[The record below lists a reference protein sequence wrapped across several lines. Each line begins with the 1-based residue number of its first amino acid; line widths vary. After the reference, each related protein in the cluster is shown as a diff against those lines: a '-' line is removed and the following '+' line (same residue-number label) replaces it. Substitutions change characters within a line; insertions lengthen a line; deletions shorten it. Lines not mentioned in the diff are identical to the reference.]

1 MDSEQEATEGIAV
14 RHSDW
19 QPHSRR
25 VALLTRGADPATQR
39 GVEFG
44 ALNNPVVRKEDGD
57 ISFVDYTTTE
67 QLRAYPHGPSIDKA
81 AFVEV
86 DHVWPGSGSLAEVIG
101 DQPPFD
107 YAIASHVIEHVPNV
121 LGWLRGI
128 HDVLRPGGI
137 LNLAIPDRRYTFDLR
152 RHPSTLG
159 ELVEAD
165 LMRFAWPSVRQVFD
179 HCVTAVAMPAGEPWR
194 SDVDVDRL
202 PVLSGGLAMRLAF
215 DQAREVAGEGRYFDS
230 HCWVFTPKSFLDLLR
245 GATELGLLPFV
256 LGEFQPTEAGEFE
269 FFATLRRSFAEPATL
284 DERLAA
290 IDLHRRALDRLPDE
304 QWVRARKV
312 GGEADVDLKA
322 AGRRAAA
329 AEREANQAKAELA
342 RARDRTMALQAEL
355 QSAASRQ
362 LAALREQRETFESST
377 SWKITAPLR
386 RLRGR
391 RPS

>member
-1 MDSEQEATEGIAV
+1 MEGIAV

-19 QPHSRR
+19 RPHSRR
-25 VALLTRGADPATQR
+25 AALLTRGADPATQR

-44 ALNNPVVRKEDGD
+44 ALNNPVVRKDDGD

-67 QLRAYPHGPSIDKA
+67 QLRAYPHGPSIDRA

-86 DHVWPGSGSLAEVIG
+86 DHVWPGSGSLAEVVG
-101 DQPPFD
+101 DRPPFD

-128 HDVLRPGGI
+128 HDVLRPGGT

-152 RHPSTLG
+152 RHASTLG

-179 HCVTAVAMPAGEPWR
+179 HCVTAVAMPPGEPWR
-194 SDVDVDRL
+194 SDVDVDAL
-202 PVLSGGLAMRLAF
+202 PPLSGGVAMRLAF
-215 DQAREVAGEGRYFDS
+215 DQSREVASDGRYFDS
-230 HCWVFTPKSFLDLLR
+230 HCWAFTPKSFLDLLR
-245 GATELGLLPFV
+245 RATELGLVPFV

-269 FFATLRRSFAEPATL
+269 FFATLRRPFAGPATL

-304 QWVRARKV
+304 RQVRAQRV
-312 GGEADVDLKA
+312 GGEAEAERKA
-322 AGRRAAA
+322 TERRLAA
-329 AEREANQAKAELA
+329 AEREASQARDELA
-342 RARDRTMALQAEL
+342 RARDRTLGLEREL
-355 QSAASRQ
+355 QQAASRQ
-362 LAALREQRETFESST
+362 QAALQQQRETFESST

-386 RLRGR
+386 RLLGR
-391 RPS
+391 RRA